1 MTRARDVAKQGGLT
15 AIVPTSIVKGA
26 SGTASV
32 AANGAVTF
40 AGTEFVT
47 LNGVFTSTY
56 DNYKFVFSGYNPT
69 SQHALT
75 VQFTSAGTAAT
86 GSNYRFASY
95 YATGSS
101 ASGLNFV
108 NNATTQATIGQLL
121 PTYVNGNFWSYDIY
135 GPAQP
140 YLTNAFGGGSYQ
152 DGGTTVWTSATWS
165 HTVNTSYDGIKVMN
179 GSASTMTGTVRIYG
193 YNNGA

>member
-1 MTRARDVAKQGGLT
+1 MSRARDVAKQGGLT

-26 SGTASV
+26 SGSASV

-40 AGTEFVT
+40 TGTEFVT

-69 SQHALT
+69 GQHALT
-75 VQFTSAGTAAT
+75 VQLSSAGTPAT
-86 GSNYRFASY
+86 GANYRYASY
-95 YATGSS
+95 YNAAASS
-101 ASGLNFV
+101 SGANFSNV
-108 NNATTQATIGQLL
+108 GQTAAVVGQML
-121 PTYVNGNFWSYDIY
+121 PAYVNGNIWVYDIY
-135 GPAQP
+135 GPSQP
-140 YLTNAFGGGSYQ
+140 YVTNAIGGGNYS
-152 DGGTTVWTSATWS
+152 DGSNYLWTGAAWS

-179 GSASTMTGTVRIYG
+179 GSSSTMSGTVRIYG